1 LIHEEPGRWKAPTG
15 NRGRGKEAREGRGD
29 IRDERKAAP
38 NRRNGSTMVEE
49 IRQFFKEFRIEMK
62 KVSWP
67 TRKEIVAS
75 TGVVLVV
82 VLIVSFYLGAA
93 DLLFSKLL
101 KLMLS

>member
-1 LIHEEPGRWKAPTG
+1 MLEK
-15 NRGRGKEAREGRGD
+15 
-29 IRDERKAAP
+29 
-38 NRRNGSTMVEE
+38 
-49 IRQFFKEFRIEMK
+49 IRQFLREFQIEMK

-67 TRKEIVAS
+67 SRKEIVAS

-82 VLIVSFYLGAA
+82 VLLISFYLGAA

>member
-1 LIHEEPGRWKAPTG
+1 
-15 NRGRGKEAREGRGD
+15 
-29 IRDERKAAP
+29 
-38 NRRNGSTMVEE
+38 MVEE